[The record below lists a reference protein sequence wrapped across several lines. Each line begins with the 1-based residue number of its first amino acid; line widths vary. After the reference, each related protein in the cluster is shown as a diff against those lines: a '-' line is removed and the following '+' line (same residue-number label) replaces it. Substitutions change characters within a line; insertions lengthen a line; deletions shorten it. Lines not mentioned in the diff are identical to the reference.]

1 MITVPAYLPPYVLSG
16 TVAIVAAVLF
26 GLHRA
31 LKRAGWPDR
40 DRRHAFLSV
49 AVLLV
54 GWYAATL
61 LLAWFEFYRGA
72 RARIPTI
79 QYGLLIP
86 IIVGVVLAWKWK
98 MLERVIDAVPQ
109 EWTVGV
115 QLYRALGLIFLVL

>member
-16 TVAIVAAVLF
+16 TVAIVAAVLV

-54 GWYAATL
+54 GGTRRL
-61 LLAWFEFYRGA
+61 CCLPGLNSTEVHA
-72 RARIPTI
+72 RAFPRFSM
-79 QYGLLIP
+79 
-86 IIVGVVLAWKWK
+86 VS
-98 MLERVIDAVPQ
+98 
-109 EWTVGV
+109 
-115 QLYRALGLIFLVL
+115 